1 MKSMA
6 YVGMDVHKESIS
18 VYVLP
23 GVGDEAIVEKRIE
36 NDLAKVRK
44 LFLRWSREHDL
55 RCCYEASGAGY
66 VLQRWLTGIGVF
78 CEVVAPSL
86 IPRRP
91 GERIKNDRRDA
102 RKLARLYRAGELTS
116 IRVPSEEDESLR
128 SLVRCRETFA
138 KEARQ
143 SQQYILKF
151 LRLRG
156 IIWQGKSNWTQE
168 HWRWL
173 ERLCFE
179 GYDRTVWQE
188 YLTLLQYKLSR
199 LEDLDKEIAKAA
211 FSEGLRE
218 QVSLLCCLRGIDI
231 QSAMVIVTEIG
242 DFRRFATPGQLMSYL
257 GLVPSEDSSGGVER
271 RGRITKSGN
280 SRCRRVLVQAAWKYA
295 HKPALG
301 KALKARQAGQPAE
314 VVRRSWDAQH
324 RLYKKFH
331 SVAHRKE
338 RCKAV
343 VAAARELVG
352 FIWAIMTGYEKRDC
366 AEAA

>member
-1 MKSMA
+1 MKSIA
-6 YVGMDVHKESIS
+6 YVGMDVHKGSIS
-18 VYVLP
+18 VCVLP
-23 GVGDEAIVEKRIE
+23 KLGEEAIVERRIE
-36 NDLAKVRK
+36 NDYVKVRK
-44 LFLRWSREHDL
+44 FFSKWSRDHEL

-66 VLQRWLTGIGVF
+66 VLHRWLTGIGIS

-102 RKLARLYRAGELTS
+102 RKLARLYRAGELTP

-156 IIWQGKSNWTQE
+156 MIWHGKSNWTQE

-173 ERLCFE
+173 ERLHFE
-179 GYDRTVWQE
+179 GHDQSVWLE
-188 YLTLLQYKLSR
+188 FLALLHYKLSR
-199 LEDLDKEIAKAA
+199 LKDLDKEIEKAA

-218 QVSLLCCLRGIDI
+218 RVSALRCLRGIDTG
-231 QSAMVIVTEIG
+231 SAMVIVTEIG

-257 GLVPSEDSSGGVER
+257 GLVPSEDSSGELER

-280 SRCRRVLVQAAWKYA
+280 SRCRRVLVEAAWKYA
-295 HKPALG
+295 HKPTLS
-301 KALKARQAGQPAE
+301 KALKARQTGQSAE

-331 SVAHRKE
+331 RVAHRKE
-338 RCKAV
+338 RCKAA
-343 VAAARELVG
+343 VAVARELVG
-352 FIWAIMTGYEKRDC
+352 FIWAIMTEHETPRY

>member
-1 MKSMA
+1 
-6 YVGMDVHKESIS
+6 MDVHKESIS
-18 VYVLP
+18 VFMLP
-23 GVGDEAIVEKRIE
+23 DAGSEPMVEQRLA
-36 NDLAKVRK
+36 NDLSKVMKFFAK
-44 LFLRWSREHDL
+44 WSREHEL

-66 VLQRWLTGIGVF
+66 VMHRWLTGIGVS

-102 RKLARLYRAGELTS
+102 RKLARLYRAGELTA
-116 IRVPSEEDESLR
+116 IRVPSEGDESLR

-156 IIWQGKSNWTQE
+156 LVWTGKSNWTQE

-173 ERLCFE
+173 RTLDFN
-179 GYDRTVWQE
+179 GYDQTVWRE
-188 YLTLLQYKLSR
+188 YLTLLEYKLSR
-199 LEDLDKEIAKAA
+199 LEELDAQIEKAA

-218 QVSLLCCLRGIDI
+218 RVSVLRCLRGIDTG
-231 QSAMVIVTEIG
+231 SAMVILTEIG

-257 GLVPSEDSSGGVER
+257 GLVPSEDSSGNIER
-271 RGRITKSGN
+271 RGRITKTGN
-280 SRCRRVLVQAAWKYA
+280 SRCRRVLVEAAWKYA

-301 KALKARQAGQPAE
+301 KALKARQARQSAD
-314 VVRRSWDAQH
+314 VVRRSWSAQH

-338 RCKAV
+338 RCKAA
-343 VAAARELVG
+343 VAVARELVG
-352 FIWAIMTGYEKRDC
+352 FIWAIMTHCEAETY